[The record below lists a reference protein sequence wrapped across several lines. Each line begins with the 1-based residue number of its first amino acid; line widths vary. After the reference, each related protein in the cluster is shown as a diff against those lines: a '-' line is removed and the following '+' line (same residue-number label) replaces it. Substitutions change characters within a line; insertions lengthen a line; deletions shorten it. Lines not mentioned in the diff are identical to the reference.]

1 MILQINNLRSKAIAV
16 CLIPLLWLL
25 IDIAFDN
32 LGANPVQALHIRLG
46 DWSLRFL
53 CLTLAV
59 TPIQIIT
66 KWRGLSDYRQIL
78 GLYAFFYGTLHVLA
92 YLLIDHGLIW
102 QMISI
107 DIIESPYIWI
117 GLLAYIIVLLLAL
130 TSSKWAKKLMGKNW
144 KKLHRLIYI
153 AAIAAVMHYF
163 WQLKGNLAEPFF
175 YSIIAFFLLG
185 FRILVWVKNRQLNNI
200 KILDDQRTITL
211 AEEQGEI
218 PETIHNSTKR

>member
-1 MILQINNLRSKAIAV
+1 MILHINNLRSKAIAV
-16 CLIPLLWLL
+16 CLLPLLWLSV
-25 IDIAFDN
+25 DIAFDN

-66 KWRGLSDYRQIL
+66 KWRGLSDYRKML

-92 YLLIDHGLIW
+92 YLLIDHGLMW

-130 TSSKWAKKLMGKNW
+130 TSSKWAKKQMGKNW
-144 KKLHRLIYI
+144 KRLHRLIYI

-175 YSIIAFFLLG
+175 YSIIAFLLLG
-185 FRILVWVKNRQLNNI
+185 FRILVWVKNRQLNKI
-200 KILDDQRTITL
+200 KILDDRQTITL
-211 AEEQGEI
+211 TEEQGEI
-218 PETIHNSTKR
+218 PETIHNGTKR

>member
-144 KKLHRLIYI
+144 KRLHRLIYI

>member
-1 MILQINNLRSKAIAV
+1 MILQINNLRPKVIAV

-32 LGANPVQALHIRLG
+32 LGANPVQALHVRLG

-59 TPIQIIT
+59 TPIQIVT
-66 KWRGLSDYRQIL
+66 KWRGLADYRQLL

-102 QMISI
+102 HMISI
-107 DIIESPYIWI
+107 DIIESPYIWL

-144 KKLHRLIYI
+144 KRLHRLIYI

-185 FRILVWVKNRQLNNI
+185 FRILVWVKNRQINKI
-200 KILDDQRTITL
+200 KTVSGQRTITL
-211 AEEQGEI
+211 AEEQSEM
-218 PETIHNSTKR
+218 PETIHNSTKH